1 MGYYLHKTREGDFI
15 QTYQDLIFDVKGLI
29 HPPNRIIAFIRYF
42 QTEKGER
49 KRQGKTYSKVYSLSE
64 RYAWLKENFPEYL
77 VYDPVFDSVLCE
89 VPVKD
94 VKKPYK
100 PVEKLWQLRKAEN
113 LDFLESK
120 ALEVASLV
128 KSSADIPWSTI
139 GVSGSIMVNLHTSKS
154 DIDLVVYGSENCR
167 TAYSAIKDLLNDSS
181 CPLKPYTLKDLEGL
195 FAFRSK
201 DTRMN
206 FEDFVQVESRKIL
219 QGKFMGTDY
228 YIRFVKDWNE
238 IEERYGDIRYKKVG
252 YGKIEATVVDDSD
265 SIFTPCTY
273 KIENVKVVE
282 GPKIK
287 PIKEIASFRGRF
299 CEQAKKGEK
308 IVAQGKIELVIK
320 KDGTEYYRLL
330 LGNYPSDYMVPKIP
344 PEPLP
349 K

>member
-1 MGYYLHKTREGDFI
+1 MHKTREGDFI

-154 DIDLVVYGSENCR
+154 DIDLSL
-167 TAYSAIKDLLNDSS
+167 IH
-181 CPLKPYTLKDLEGL
+181 
-195 FAFRSK
+195 
-201 DTRMN
+201 
-206 FEDFVQVESRKIL
+206 I
-219 QGKFMGTDY
+219 
-228 YIRFVKDWNE
+228 
-238 IEERYGDIRYKKVG
+238 
-252 YGKIEATVVDDSD
+252 
-265 SIFTPCTY
+265 
-273 KIENVKVVE
+273 
-282 GPKIK
+282 
-287 PIKEIASFRGRF
+287 
-299 CEQAKKGEK
+299 
-308 IVAQGKIELVIK
+308 
-320 KDGTEYYRLL
+320 
-330 LGNYPSDYMVPKIP
+330 
-344 PEPLP
+344 
-349 K
+349 